1 MTYSVG
7 EIKSSFLLITIVI
20 GATLVSIPVI
30 SNHFLHPEHYF
41 HIAVHEAGFI
51 LAMFLFAMA
60 IIAYKKTNITRMI
73 FSAGAFLVLGIS
85 QLGFM
90 LEKIDTPAGKH
101 IENVA
106 AEHFDIGILIMT
118 VLFALGIFWKR

>member
-1 MTYSVG
+1 MTYSIG
-7 EIKSSFLLITIVI
+7 ERKSSFFLITIVI

-30 SNHFLHPEHYF
+30 SNHFLHPGHYF
-41 HIAVHEAGFI
+41 HIAVHEAGFV
-51 LAMFLFAMA
+51 LAIFLFAIA
-60 IIAYKKTNITRMI
+60 IIAYKKTKITRMI

-85 QLGFM
+85 QIGFM
-90 LEKIDTPAGKH
+90 LEKIDTPAGMH

-106 AEHFDIGILIMT
+106 EEHFDIGILIMT

>member
-1 MTYSVG
+1 MTFSTG
-7 EIKSSFLLITIVI
+7 ERKNSYF
-20 GATLVSIPVI
+20 LVSVVITSIIISIPII

-60 IIAYKKTNITRMI
+60 VIAYKKTKITRMI
-73 FSAGAFLVLGIS
+73 FSAGAFLILGIS
-85 QLGFM
+85 QIGFM
-90 LEKIDTPAGKH
+90 LEKIDTPAGVH

-106 AEHFDIGILIMT
+106 EEHFDIGILIMT

>member
-7 EIKSSFLLITIVI
+7 ENKNSFFLITIVI
-20 GATLVSIPVI
+20 GSMCISIPII

-51 LAMFLFAMA
+51 LAILLFAMA
-60 IIAYKKTNITRMI
+60 IIAYNKTRIKRML
-73 FSAGAFLVLGIS
+73 FSAGAFLVLGVS
-85 QLGFM
+85 QAGFM
-90 LEKIDTPAGKH
+90 LEKIDTPAEIH
-101 IENVA
+101 LENVA
-106 AEHFDIGILIMT
+106 EEHFDIGILIMT